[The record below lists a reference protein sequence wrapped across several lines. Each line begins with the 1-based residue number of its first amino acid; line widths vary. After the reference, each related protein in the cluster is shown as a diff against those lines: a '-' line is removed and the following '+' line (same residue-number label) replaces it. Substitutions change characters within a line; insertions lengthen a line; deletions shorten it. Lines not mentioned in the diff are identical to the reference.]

1 MIHIEEENFMS
12 KKAAV
17 QVTCPACA
25 HKEAFSYW
33 VTINIDI
40 NPELNEKL
48 IHNELNVYTC
58 SQCGHRVHIEDALLY
73 HNMKN
78 RYMIWHIPAQ
88 DIEKECEEKNR
99 MLDVPGGMGD
109 IGRYTLRIVNE
120 RIDLLEKVMILDH
133 RYDDRVIETMKVV
146 LKMQLEKQSG
156 GKPLEQVRFAYYDS
170 EKDCMIVAAVLDG
183 KRMPIQADRFMYQKT
198 EELIS
203 RYLGEAEKWRYVG
216 GAYGDELIE
225 RSFADHRGE

>member
-1 MIHIEEENFMS
+1 MS
-12 KKAAV
+12 KKTAV
-17 QVTCPACA
+17 QVTCPTCA
-25 HKEAFSYW
+25 HKETFSYW

-78 RYMIWHIPAQ
+78 RYMIWHIPTQ
-88 DIEKECEEKNR
+88 NIEKELEEKNE

-109 IGRYTLRIVNE
+109 IGQSYTLRIVNE

-133 RYDDRVIETMKVV
+133 RYDDRIIEAMKVV
-146 LKMQLEKQSG
+146 LKMQLAKQSE
-156 GKPLEQVRFAYYDS
+156 GKMLEHLRFAYADS
-170 EKDCMIVAAVLDG
+170 EN
-183 KRMPIQADRFMYQKT
+183 
-198 EELIS
+198 
-203 RYLGEAEKWRYVG
+203 
-216 GAYGDELIE
+216 GA
-225 RSFADHRGE
+225 